1 MKSRIIFALFALFL
15 TSSLF
20 AQKDSTATKKPKSEG
35 EVKVEESIV
44 KIKKEI
50 ENIKKSID
58 TAKLREIARELGKNA
73 EEIGEALEDIAD
85 ELEEKADKME
95 EKIED
100 EKEFNGIGVVRGKDG
115 STKVK
120 TSAKVGRRT
129 KMYFDFGIGLTG
141 IVNESPE
148 NMSLVFP
155 EYKTWASRYW
165 EVGLKFK
172 SRIGGAK
179 SPASITYGLSYWLNS
194 FESDNSVKLNYTNS
208 VPRFEKV
215 ANAVGSTELN
225 IGYVTLPI
233 ALEFKLGRKGK
244 IGVGG
249 FGGYRVRTV
258 QNIDL
263 KTDTESIEERRKAS
277 YGLNNLTYGL
287 NAKLGVGGIILNGK
301 YTLSNLF
308 KDDNKDYNM
317 GVYNIGLSF
326 GF

>member
-20 AQKDSTATKKPKSEG
+20 AQNDKTTDKPSKSDSEKQI
-35 EVKVEESIV
+35 EESIT

-50 ENIKKSID
+50 ETIKKNID
-58 TAKLREIARELGKNA
+58 TAKLREIAKELGKNA
-73 EEIGEALEDIAD
+73 DEIGDALEDIAD

-95 EKIED
+95 EKSA
-100 EKEFNGIGVVRGKDG
+100 EKFEGIGIVSEKDG

-141 IVNESPE
+141 MVNNSPE
-148 NMSLVFP
+148 NTTTIFP
-155 EYKTWASRYW
+155 EYKTWGSRYW
-165 EVGLKFK
+165 EVGMKFK
-172 SRIGGAK
+172 TRIGGPK
-179 SPASITYGLSYWLNS
+179 SPVSVNYGISYWLNS
-194 FESDNSVKLNYTNS
+194 FESDNNVKISYENS
-208 VPRFEKV
+208 IPKFERV

-225 IGYVTLPI
+225 IGYVTVPVGI
-233 ALEFKLGRKGK
+233 DFKIGRKGK

-287 NAKLGVGGIILNGK
+287 NAKIGVGGLILHGK

-308 KDDNKDYNM
+308 KDDNKEYQM
-317 GVYNIGLSF
+317 GIYNIGLSF